1 MNSVLI
7 ATDFS
12 AVNDDVKF
20 LEMNTDMGIS
30 DPMIDYFD
38 FTSLFNYITSNNFT
52 KLHLVYKELY
62 TSNTFIE
69 TIKLNCLNNNITYS
83 ETITQINAI
92 LLPDITDETDTLV
105 VRLSYNSQ
113 AIIDDIYCRDKSE
126 LIKLIFDNDLEEY
139 IPKTYSKYNDDVSIN
154 DNLDTLNDNG
164 IIPNLIAKRTL
175 PDVFKQLYPAFFNLT
190 SVEDLNNL
198 KSSLET
204 DVLLQEYVYNSNN
217 VIDSTIANHVRSWY
231 LLTNGLST
239 VIDCG
244 GYIGANS
251 IQIEENLVTYTNNKL
266 DNVARSMFFSN
277 PGVDTNSNGIP
288 SNYLIKVKQND
299 DSFLDVAAQNVQ
311 LNDVIEAINIAT
323 LDPNFTQTETINWS
337 YTGSVQDLITYTTAS
352 VISVIDKPVEEWF
365 VRIEYTGGSSLLP
378 ISKLVL
384 VEKDGVVKFK
394 RAYDLDVNDVIFNSS
409 NNLSNITSISNEYY
423 SGSMTIIDIDP
434 ADVYIAGNETNEIMN
449 TIIVHNYGKMT

>member
-30 DPMIDYFD
+30 DPMVDSFD
-38 FTSLFNYITSNNFT
+38 FASLFNYITSNNFT

-69 TIKLNCLNNNITYS
+69 KIKLNCLNNNIEYS

-92 LLPDITDETDTLV
+92 LIPDISDETDTLV
-105 VRLSYNSQ
+105 VRLAYNSQ
-113 AIIDDIYCRDKSE
+113 AILDDIYCRDKSE
-126 LIKLIFDNDLEEY
+126 LIKLIFDNNLEEY

-175 PDVFKQLYPAFFNLT
+175 PDVFKHLYPAFFNLT

-217 VIDSTIANHVRSWY
+217 VIDSTIVNHVRIWY

-251 IQIEENLVTYTNNKL
+251 VQIEENLVTYTNNKL

-277 PGVDTNSNGIP
+277 PGTDTNSNGIP
-288 SNYLIKVKQND
+288 SDYLIKVKQND

-323 LDPNFTQTETINWS
+323 LDPNFTQTETINWL
-337 YTGSVQDLITYTTAS
+337 YTGSTQDLISYTTAS

-365 VRIEYTGGSSLLP
+365 VRIEYTSGTSLLP
-378 ISKLVL
+378 INKLVL
-384 VEKDGVVKFK
+384 AEKDGVVKFK

-409 NNLSNITSISNEYY
+409 NNLSNINLISREYY

-449 TIIVHNYGKMT
+449 TIIVHNYGKNL

>member
-12 AVNDDVKF
+12 AINDDVKF

-30 DPMIDYFD
+30 DPMVDYFD

-175 PDVFKQLYPAFFNLT
+175 PDTFKQLYPAFFNLT
-190 SVEDLNNL
+190 SLEDLNNL

-204 DVLLQEYVYNSNN
+204 DILLQEYIYNSNN
-217 VIDSTIANHVRSWY
+217 VIDSTIVNHVRSWY

-251 IQIEENLVTYTNNKL
+251 VQIEENLVTYTNNKL

-277 PGVDTNSNGIP
+277 PGVDTNSNGVP

-299 DSFLDVAAQNVQ
+299 DSFLDVTAQNVQ

-337 YTGSVQDLITYTTAS
+337 YTGSIENLISYTTAS
-352 VISVIDKPVEEWF
+352 VISIIDKPVEDWL
-365 VRIEYTGGSSLLP
+365 VRIEYTSGSSLLP
-378 ISKLVL
+378 INKLVL

-394 RAYDLDVNDVIFNSS
+394 RVHDLDINDVIFNSS
-409 NNLSNITSISNEYY
+409 NNLSNITSVSNEYY

-434 ADVYIAGNETNEIMN
+434 ADVFIAGNETNEIMN

>member
-30 DPMIDYFD
+30 DPMVDYFD
-38 FTSLFNYITSNNFT
+38 FASLFNYITSNNFT

-69 TIKLNCLNNNITYS
+69 KIKLNCSNNNIVYN

-92 LLPDITDETDTLV
+92 LIPDISDETDTLV
-105 VRLSYNSQ
+105 VRLAYNSQ
-113 AIIDDIYCRDKSE
+113 AILDDIYCRDKSE
-126 LIKLIFDNDLEEY
+126 LIKVIFDNNLEEY

-154 DNLDTLNDNG
+154 DNLDTLNDND

-175 PDVFKQLYPAFFNLT
+175 PDTFKQLYPAFFNLT

-198 KSSLET
+198 KSSLEPNI
-204 DVLLQEYVYNSNN
+204 LLQEYTYNSNN
-217 VIDSTIANHVRSWY
+217 VIDSTIVNHVRSWY

-251 IQIEENLVTYTNNKL
+251 LQIEENLVTYTNNKL

-277 PGVDTNSNGIP
+277 PGTDTNSNGIP
-288 SNYLIKVKQND
+288 SDYLIKVKQND

-337 YTGSVQDLITYTTAS
+337 YTGSTQDLISYTTAS

-365 VRIEYTGGSSLLP
+365 VRIEYTSGTSLLP
-378 ISKLVL
+378 INKLVL
-384 VEKDGVVKFK
+384 AEKDGVVKFK

-409 NNLSNITSISNEYY
+409 NNLSNINLISREYY

-449 TIIVHNYGKMT
+449 TIIVHNYGKTL

>member
-30 DPMIDYFD
+30 DPMVDYFD
-38 FTSLFNYITSNNFT
+38 FASLFNYITSNNFT

-69 TIKLNCLNNNITYS
+69 KIKLNCSNNNIAYN

-92 LLPDITDETDTLV
+92 LIPDISDETDTLV
-105 VRLSYNSQ
+105 VRLAYNSQ
-113 AIIDDIYCRDKSE
+113 AILDDIYCRDKSE
-126 LIKLIFDNDLEEY
+126 LIKVIFDNNLEEY

-154 DNLDTLNDNG
+154 DNLDTLNDND

-175 PDVFKQLYPAFFNLT
+175 PDTFKQLYPAFFNLT

-198 KSSLET
+198 KSSLEPNI
-204 DVLLQEYVYNSNN
+204 LLQEYTYNSNN
-217 VIDSTIANHVRSWY
+217 VIDSTIVNHVRSWY

-251 IQIEENLVTYTNNKL
+251 VQIEENLITYTNNKL

-299 DSFLDVAAQNVQ
+299 DSFLNVTAENVQ
-311 LNDVIEAINIAT
+311 LNDVIEAINIET

-337 YTGSVQDLITYTTAS
+337 YTGSIENLISYTTAS
-352 VISVIDKPVEEWF
+352 VISVIDKPVEDWF
-365 VRIEYTGGSSLLP
+365 VRIDYTSGSSLLP
-378 ISKLVL
+378 VSKLVL
-384 VEKDGVVKFK
+384 VEKDDVVKFK
-394 RAYDLDVNDVIFNSS
+394 RAYDLDTNDVIFNSS
-409 NNLSNITSISNEYY
+409 NNVSNITSISNEYY

-434 ADVYIAGNETNEIMN
+434 SDVFIAGNETNEIMN

>member
-62 TSNTFIE
+62 TSNKFIE
-69 TIKLNCLNNNITYS
+69 KIKLNCLNNNITYS

-105 VRLSYNSQ
+105 VRLAYNSQ

-175 PDVFKQLYPAFFNLT
+175 PDVFKQLDPAFFNLT

-251 IQIEENLVTYTNNKL
+251 VQIEENLIAYTNNKL

-337 YTGSVQDLITYTTAS
+337 YTGSIENLISYTTAS

-365 VRIEYTGGSSLLP
+365 VRIEYTGGTSLLP
-378 ISKLVL
+378 INKLVL
-384 VEKDGVVKFK
+384 VKKDDVVKFK
-394 RAYDLDVNDVIFNSS
+394 RAYDLDVNDEIFNSS
-409 NNLSNITSISNEYY
+409 NNLSNINLISREYY

-434 ADVYIAGNETNEIMN
+434 ADVFIAGNETNEIMN
-449 TIIVHNYGKMT
+449 TIIVHNYGKMV